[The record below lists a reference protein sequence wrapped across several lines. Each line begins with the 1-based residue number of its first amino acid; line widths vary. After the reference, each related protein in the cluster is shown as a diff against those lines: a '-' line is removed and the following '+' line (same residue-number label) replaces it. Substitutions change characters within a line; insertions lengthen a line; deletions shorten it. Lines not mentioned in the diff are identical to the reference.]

1 MAKRSLEKLADKIIQ
16 LTPEEGQQLGLIIRA
31 KLLPE
36 MAKKQAGLLE
46 QAANNPKMAQ
56 MGQRPGGNMPMPNSR
71 QAAMQGLLRQG
82 DRKVNMP
89 KVGKKKFAYTK
100 AGKKKAKAY
109 AKKKKKKVRY

>member
-46 QAANNPKMAQ
+46 QAANNPQMAQ

-71 QAAMQGLLRQG
+71 DAAIRGLLR
-82 DRKVNMP
+82 
-89 KVGKKKFAYTK
+89 
-100 AGKKKAKAY
+100 
-109 AKKKKKKVRY
+109 

>member
-1 MAKRSLEKLADKIIQ
+1 MAKRSIEKLADKIIR
-16 LTPEEGQQLGLIIRA
+16 LSPEEAQQLQLVIKA

-71 QAAMQGLLRQG
+71 DAAIRGLLR
-82 DRKVNMP
+82 
-89 KVGKKKFAYTK
+89 
-100 AGKKKAKAY
+100 
-109 AKKKKKKVRY
+109 